1 MGIETE
7 EGVQE
12 VSQVIVSDT
21 GPLIHL
27 HEANAINLLNLA
39 GDILIP
45 PAVAS
50 EFGRSPAN
58 GNLPDWIQIYE
69 LTARSAAQAARWVR
83 NDDVDPGE
91 AEAIALALQQ
101 HSDWLLTD
109 DAEARQFA
117 EGLGLEVHGSI
128 GLLLWAVVA
137 GHIKNRAQAHQILN
151 SLRRSSLWIS
161 ERVVAAAVEAIDELF
176 DRPR

>member
-1 MGIETE
+1 MGVKTE
-7 EGVQE
+7 EGIQE
-12 VSQVIVSDT
+12 VSRVIICDT

-27 HEANAINLLNLA
+27 HEADAIHLLKLA

-50 EFGRSPAN
+50 EFGRNPAN
-58 GNLPDWIQIYE
+58 GNLPNWIQIYE
-69 LTARSAAQAARWVR
+69 LTARAAGQVERWVR
-83 NDDVDPGE
+83 NDDVDLGE

-137 GHIKNRAQAHQILN
+137 GHIKNRAQAHQTLN
-151 SLRRSSLWIS
+151 GLRRSSLWIS

-176 DRPR
+176 DNPR